1 MMGNPNVVGEAAAF
15 NWTVVDRYLAGSASR
30 FCHAVLRPIA
40 QFPGRPLKIPSYLY
54 AAGIEMRETVNG
66 TMPYYGDPILLEAMQ
81 QFIASFGQRYDKDK
95 RLAFLQAG
103 LLGFWGEWHTFGNGG
118 LLPDSVK
125 ELVVGW
131 YTKAFPETKLQV
143 RYPRPSVLA
152 ANWGFHDDS
161 FAFQTLDGVYT
172 GGHVA
177 PSYFWPSVIK
187 NGGADFW
194 KRSVMGGETR
204 PELQKEVFE
213 PTYAARTFQKQSFMD
228 CVNVTHTTYSMNHGA
243 FRNGGYIGEE
253 LSNALFAH
261 ARMGYNFYVSQVAVK
276 TSATAMTVDVDV
288 TVTQIGVAP
297 FYFDLSLVLEC
308 FVMTKQVVSG
318 VETIIEAGAFKTF
331 SFARV
336 PATAQCLSALTLS
349 LASSYAYTG
358 RPVKF
363 AQGNGTL
370 VVSLPL
376 PNTTFSDPG
385 RAPSAAP
392 IVNAPSAQGDQT
404 TRPIRRLRSFLQRIW
419 NQLKPSKRSLKR

>member
-1 MMGNPNVVGEAAAF
+1 
-15 NWTVVDRYLAGSASR
+15 
-30 FCHAVLRPIA
+30 
-40 QFPGRPLKIPSYLY
+40 
-54 AAGIEMRETVNG
+54 
-66 TMPYYGDPILLEAMQ
+66 
-81 QFIASFGQRYDKDK
+81 
-95 RLAFLQAG
+95 
-103 LLGFWGEWHTFGNGG
+103 
-118 LLPDSVK
+118 LLPDSAK
-125 ELVVGW
+125 KLVVGW

-161 FAFQTLDGVYT
+161 FAFQTLDGVYN
-172 GGHVA
+172 GGYVA

-187 NGGADFW
+187 NGGSDFW

-213 PTYAARTFQKQSFMD
+213 PTYSARTFQKQSFMD
-228 CVNVTHTTYSMNHGA
+228 CVNVTHATYSMNHGA
-243 FRNGGYIGEE
+243 FRNGGYIGKE

-276 TSATAMTVDVDV
+276 TSLTAMTVDVDV

-308 FVMTKQVVSG
+308 FGMTKQVASG
-318 VETIIEAGAFKTF
+318 VETIIEAGAFKNF

-336 PATAQCLSALTLS
+336 PATAQCWSALTLS

-376 PNTTFSDPG
+376 PNTPFSDPG